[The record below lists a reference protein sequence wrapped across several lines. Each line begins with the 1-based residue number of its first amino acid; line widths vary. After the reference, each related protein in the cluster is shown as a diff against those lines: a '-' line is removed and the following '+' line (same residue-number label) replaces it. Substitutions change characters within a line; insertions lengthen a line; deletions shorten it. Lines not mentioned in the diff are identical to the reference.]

1 MFLLEV
7 HHGLFSD
14 NFSLAAQPHSGWT
27 LITSIDQNFPAR
39 DARGNALTYTQD
51 QVFAACPFL
60 REAGT
65 LNDPEFAIF
74 MHLMQAMLNTAQ
86 SGQDWPAVMTKA
98 VHDAGDVV
106 ITRNSGKHE
115 KYSIVQFGK
124 KTTMIRIHTFIS
136 GIGRKVAFISHV
148 FEKPKNSDKTPPK
161 EQTRAKNNLQQ
172 FLNAVDAEEAQF
184 IDTQGGKDGLN
195 KLVRR
200 AEN

>member
-14 NFSLAAQPHSGWT
+14 NFSLVAQPHSGWT
-27 LITSIDQNFPAR
+27 LITSIEQNFLAR
-39 DARGNALTYTQD
+39 DARGIALTHTQD

-60 REAGT
+60 REAGS

-86 SGQDWPAVMTKA
+86 SGQDWPSVMTKA
-98 VHDAGDVV
+98 VHDAGDVF

-124 KTTMIRIHTFIS
+124 KKTMIRIHTFTS
-136 GIGRKVAFISHV
+136 VYGRKVAFISHV
-148 FEKPKNSDKTPPK
+148 FEKPKNSDKTPSR
-161 EQTRAKNNLQQ
+161 EQIRAEISLQR
-172 FLNAVDAEEAQF
+172 FLTAVDAGEAQF
-184 IDTQGGKDGLN
+184 IDIQGGKNGLN
-195 KLVRR
+195 KLV
-200 AEN
+200 